1 MEISICG
8 MARKHE
14 ILSKK
19 IFSVTV
25 GEIAYIFLSL
35 AAV

>member
-1 MEISICG
+1 MEISIRG
-8 MARKHE
+8 MGRKHE

-19 IFSVTV
+19 PFAVTV